1 MSILTLF
8 CLHMYPFFRLTLI
21 LLCVW
26 LLGIV
31 KGILLFAL
39 VYYTYLYVMKSFYRL
54 TLFSAQDRMFIL
66 SKKEERFNIIGLLI
80 LDANFSPEEMKEK
93 IINKGIKQYSKLRSI
108 ETIKQFEFWWK
119 ELDLSYCL
127 NSLNPFDIKYNFRR
141 FDTMKDII
149 SYCYE
154 ELDVLFD
161 LEKELPY
168 RFIMIKNTEG
178 NFKNLILFK
187 VDHNLAEGLSCIGLI
202 TALGENY
209 SLNLFPRS
217 MKKTSPSIGQKLLS
231 LLQFPSYLLLR

>member
-1 MSILTLF
+1 
-8 CLHMYPFFRLTLI
+8 
-21 LLCVW
+21 
-26 LLGIV
+26 
-31 KGILLFAL
+31 
-39 VYYTYLYVMKSFYRL
+39 
-54 TLFSAQDRMFIL
+54 
-66 SKKEERFNIIGLLI
+66 
-80 LDANFSPEEMKEK
+80 MKEK

-108 ETIKQFEFWWK
+108 ETIKHFEFWWK

-127 NSLNPFDIKYNFRR
+127 FDIKYNFRR

-149 SYCYE
+149 SYCHE

-178 NFKNLILFK
+178 NYKNLILFK
-187 VDHNLAEGLSCIGLI
+187 VDHNLADGLGCIGLI

-217 MKKTSPSIGQKLLS
+217 MKKTSPSLGQKLLS
-231 LLQFPSYLLLR
+231 LLQFPSYLLLQ